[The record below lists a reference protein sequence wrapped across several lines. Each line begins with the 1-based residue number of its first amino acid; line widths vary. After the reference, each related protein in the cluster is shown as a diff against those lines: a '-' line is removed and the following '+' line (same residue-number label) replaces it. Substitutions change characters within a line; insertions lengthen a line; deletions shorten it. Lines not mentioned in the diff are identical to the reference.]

1 MTIRTRFLIASLAI
15 LFSTQSSQA
24 QVHFNAAERRII
36 TLTDE
41 RRNADSLLQYLASP
55 ETRVAW
61 RAAIGLANIGDTA
74 VRPALIEHYA
84 TEVRDSVADA
94 EAFALGMLGP
104 NQSACEVILRGIIDH
119 PSAIRLTALAR
130 TAPDNFTN
138 TVVKVSAMLVE
149 QKKLQ
154 DRDHADALLRLALR
168 KITSQ
173 RMMDDAELLSSAA
186 DPEARWRAACIFAR
200 VGDSLNIS
208 HRLDILK
215 DLLIDQGT
223 PYARMFA
230 ATALGRA
237 HNPSTDTLLTRAYRG
252 EEDWRVRINILNA
265 LAKSP
270 TLDSSIFDILQ
281 TATSAATVDD
291 PKSIHVGV
299 TAQQTLGS
307 FIAAGHLT
315 HADSAKLRDYLD
327 AFNGTDGRNEGIAPI
342 VAATATISAARLQT
356 PTLKTALDNYF
367 QSTDPYVREIA
378 VRAAGMTSDTVNFY
392 NLLASMPA
400 VTALEEVPRLE
411 ALDSMWRR
419 ATRGPNPDT
428 AFRAALERTHA
439 ANVYRTML
447 MRVSD
452 VVYDPAVATLAL
464 AHLQDSTIVVDTFRT
479 QAQDYVRKYL
489 RAFADRQFRDEL
501 LAAVSAEAWF
511 RDPSAEVPALLR
523 TDYDSARQWHDVE
536 LMDSIKSAL
545 QAIGENTTRLKSPL
559 PIISNIDW
567 TYLESL
573 PDKMLFGLERGAI
586 QLRLHTFETPLT
598 VL

>member
-1 MTIRTRFLIASLAI
+1 
-15 LFSTQSSQA
+15 
-24 QVHFNAAERRII
+24 
-36 TLTDE
+36 
-41 RRNADSLLQYLASP
+41 
-55 ETRVAW
+55 
-61 RAAIGLANIGDTA
+61 
-74 VRPALIEHYA
+74 
-84 TEVRDSVADA
+84 
-94 EAFALGMLGP
+94 
-104 NQSACEVILRGIIDH
+104 
-119 PSAIRLTALAR
+119 
-130 TAPDNFTN
+130 
-138 TVVKVSAMLVE
+138 
-149 QKKLQ
+149 
-154 DRDHADALLRLALR
+154 
-168 KITSQ
+168 
-173 RMMDDAELLSSAA
+173 
-186 DPEARWRAACIFAR
+186 
-200 VGDSLNIS
+200 
-208 HRLDILK
+208 
-215 DLLIDQGT
+215 
-223 PYARMFA
+223 
-230 ATALGRA
+230 
-237 HNPSTDTLLTRAYRG
+237 
-252 EEDWRVRINILNA
+252 
-265 LAKSP
+265 
-270 TLDSSIFDILQ
+270 
-281 TATSAATVDD
+281 
-291 PKSIHVGV
+291 
-299 TAQQTLGS
+299 
-307 FIAAGHLT
+307 LT

-598 VL
+598 VLNMARLAKQQFFPGQRFHRVVPNFVVQSGDPTGTGYGGPDYAIRTEITPTSYDREGMVGMASSGKDTEGSQWFITECPTPHLDGHYTLWGDVVGGLNEVMKLQVGDKITSSLTFH